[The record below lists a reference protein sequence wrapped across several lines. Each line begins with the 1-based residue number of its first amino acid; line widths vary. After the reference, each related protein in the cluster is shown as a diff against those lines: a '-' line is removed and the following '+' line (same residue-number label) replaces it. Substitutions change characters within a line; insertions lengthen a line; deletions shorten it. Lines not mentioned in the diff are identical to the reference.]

1 MGVDW
6 VQMRPRPGISA
17 ASFDEAIRAQAAQFV
32 ASGCWFSDEFGH
44 ITRPAPATP
53 GPRITEMV
61 HVNDRPGNT
70 HRVNA
75 LVLTPL
81 LPAEWRFAM
90 YRSFLPEDLARH
102 ISRWRAHIDEVR
114 AGGHRAYLQAWY
126 AYTISQRLA
135 EEWTTLRQLATNART
150 RTNAWAVRPA
160 LVEVRERITVMA
172 EPTVSPPPRW
182 GRSHDPHP
190 IDATPFVELAREW
203 NRRVPA
209 NQKVHVPKP
218 PSYEEFLDD
227 PSPDDT
233 LVWLEASAEEGYG
246 VLLDW

>member
-6 VQMRPRPGISA
+6 VQIRPRPGISA
-17 ASFDEAIRAQAAQFV
+17 ASFDEAIRVQAAQFV

-44 ITRPAPATP
+44 IARPAPPTS

-102 ISRWRAHIDEVR
+102 ISRWRAHMDEVR
-114 AGGHRAYLQAWY
+114 AGGHRGYLQAWY
-126 AYTISQRLA
+126 AYTMSQRIA
-135 EEWTTLRQLATNART
+135 EEWTTLRRLATTART

-160 LVEVRERITVMA
+160 LVEVRERITAMA

-182 GRSHDPHP
+182 GRSHDPYP

-203 NRRVPA
+203 NRRVP
-209 NQKVHVPKP
+209 PTRRCTS
-218 PSYEEFLDD
+218 PSRRPLR
-227 PSPDDT
+227 SSSTT
-233 LVWLEASAEEGYG
+233 LAERHA
-246 VLLDW
+246 